1 MERFL
6 FLSCKQ
12 LGTAGSTRQMPYG
25 LRWETLIEGLKESN
39 SHQNKKSNNK
49 KGPQSHPLSSVV
61 SDTDKERE
69 QCPGSFTVFPSART
83 SSAVSLRPFILSAG
97 KIFPLPPQLWKA
109 KKKKKK
115 NRNSCIVFIWRKK
128 LPTQRTW
135 ALLKV
140 A

>member
-25 LRWETLIEGLKESN
+25 LRWETLIEGLRESN

-69 QCPGSFTVFPSART
+69 QCPGSFLCFPVRGRALQFPCDPSY
-83 SSAVSLRPFILSAG
+83 
-97 KIFPLPPQLWKA
+97 FPLGKYSLSRPSSGRQ
-109 KKKKKK
+109 KKN